1 MPEVDGTGD
10 RRYLVFTLGSDE
22 YALDAGLVR
31 ELLRPP
37 RLTRVPGAPAAL
49 AGLANLRG
57 TALPVLDLRRVVR
70 PGLEPAIEPNRVV
83 VVEVAE
89 AVGLMVDRVVAF
101 SGGSEFFEEDGP
113 SKVRRLTTASGSGQA
128 RVLDLPAL
136 VAEAFPHRRAGTSA
150 SAGVRHEREEIAGA
164 AEAEAERVALV
175 SFTAAGRSYALPL
188 GRVAEVLALPPDVV
202 PVPRAGTAALGVVA
216 LRGGVLPLL
225 SLPALLGLAAPPPG
239 AEARIVVARLGGTET
254 GLVVDA
260 LGPILRLAPDA
271 IDPVPSALSRGGTTA
286 IDALCRVDA
295 AGTLVSVLSA
305 DRLLEGTSVTT
316 SPVRSHDADPSDVGA
331 GDATEQ
337 VVIFDVAGESYGVTV
352 SAVREVLRVP
362 ETMARLPRSPD
373 LIVGAIDVRGTVLAV
388 VDQRRRFG
396 LPPGEAGPRRRIV
409 VLEAGGSVAGLLVDG
424 VSRMLRLEAAAIRP
438 TPDFSGDAVNAVDRI
453 ATLDDGSLLPIVD
466 ASALLAGTDRS
477 VRAST
482 KRPRPREAGADP
494 EA

>member
-1 MPEVDGTGD
+1 MPEAEGTGD
-10 RRYLVFTLGSDE
+10 RRYLVVTLGSEDF
-22 YALDAGLVR
+22 ALDASTVR

-70 PGLEPAIEPNRVV
+70 PELEPATEPTRVV
-83 VVEVAE
+83 VAEVAE
-89 AVGLMVDRVVAF
+89 AVGLMVDRVIAF
-101 SGGSEFFEEDGP
+101 SGGTESFEEDGP
-113 SKVRRLTTASGSGQA
+113 SKVRRLNTAVGSGQA

-136 VAEAFPHRRAGTSA
+136 IAEAFPHRRTSISA
-150 SAGVRHEREEIAGA
+150 SAGFRHERDEVAGA
-164 AEAEAERVALV
+164 AEEERVALV

-188 GRVAEVLALPPDVV
+188 ERVAEVLALPLDVV

-216 LRGGVLPLL
+216 VRGAVLPLL
-225 SLPALLGLAAPPPG
+225 SLPLLLGLAARPPG

-316 SPVRSHDADPSDVGA
+316 LPVRSHDANHSDVRA

-362 ETMARLPRSPD
+362 EAMARLPRSPD
-373 LIVGAIDVRGTVLAV
+373 LIVGAIDVRGTVVAV

-438 TPDFSGDAVNAVDRI
+438 TPDFSGDAENSVDRI

>member
-22 YALDAGLVR
+22 YALDAGLGR

-49 AGLANLRG
+49 AGLTNLRG

-70 PGLEPAIEPNRVV
+70 PGLEPAMEPTRVV
-83 VVEVAE
+83 VAEAAE
-89 AVGLMVDRVVAF
+89 AVGLLVDRVVAF
-101 SGGSEFFEEDGP
+101 SAGAESFDEEGP
-113 SKVRRLTTASGSGQA
+113 SKVRRLTTTARSGQV

-136 VAEAFPHRRAGTSA
+136 VAEAFPRRCAGASA
-150 SAGVRHEREEIAGA
+150 SAGVRHGRDEVAGA
-164 AEAEAERVALV
+164 ADAERVALV

-188 GRVAEVLALPPDVV
+188 ERVAEVLALPPDVV

-216 LRGGVLPLL
+216 LRGRVLPLL
-225 SLPALLGLAAPPPG
+225 NLPALLGLAAPLPG
-239 AEARIVVARLGGTET
+239 TEARIVVARLGGTET

-271 IDPVPSALSRGGTTA
+271 VDPVPSALSRGGATA
-286 IDALCRVDA
+286 IDAICRVDA

-316 SPVRSHDADPSDVGA
+316 STVRSHNAKTSDVMA
-331 GDATEQ
+331 RDATEQ
-337 VVIFDVAGESYGVTV
+337 IVVFDVGGESYGVAV
-352 SAVREVLRVP
+352 GAVREVLRVP

-373 LIVGAIDVRGTVLAV
+373 LIVGAIDVRGTVVAV

-396 LPPGEAGPRRRIV
+396 LPPGQVGPRRRIV

-424 VSRMLRLEAAAIRP
+424 VSRMLRLYAAAIRP
-438 TPDFSGDAVNAVDRI
+438 TPDFSGDAENAVGRV
-453 ATLDDGSLLPIVD
+453 AALDDGSLLPIVD

-482 KRPRPREAGADP
+482 KRPREAGADP
-494 EA
+494 ES

>member
-1 MPEVDGTGD
+1 MPEADGTGD
-10 RRYLVFTLGSDE
+10 RRYLVFTLGSDDF
-22 YALDAGLVR
+22 ALDASMVR

-70 PGLEPAIEPNRVV
+70 PDLEPATEPNRVV
-83 VVEVAE
+83 VAEAGE

-101 SGGSEFFEEDGP
+101 SGGTESFEEDSP
-113 SKVRRLTTASGSGQA
+113 SKVRRLTTAAGSGQA

-150 SAGVRHEREEIAGA
+150 SAGVRHEREEVAGA
-164 AEAEAERVALV
+164 ADAERVALV

-188 GRVAEVLALPPDVV
+188 ERVAEVLALPPDIV

-239 AEARIVVARLGGTET
+239 AEARIVVARLEGTEI

-305 DRLLEGTSVTT
+305 DRLLEVTSVTT
-316 SPVRSHDADPSDVGA
+316 SPVRSHDANPSDVGA
-331 GDATEQ
+331 GNATEQ
-337 VVIFDVAGESYGVTV
+337 VVIFDVGGESYGVAV
-352 SAVREVLRVP
+352 GAVREVLRVP

-438 TPDFSGDAVNAVDRI
+438 TPDFSGDAENAVDRI

>member
-70 PGLEPAIEPNRVV
+70 PGLEPAMEPNRVV

-101 SGGSEFFEEDGP
+101 SGGTESFEEDGS

-150 SAGVRHEREEIAGA
+150 SAGVRHEREEVAVA
-164 AEAEAERVALV
+164 AEVERVALV

-216 LRGGVLPLL
+216 FRGRVLPLL
-225 SLPALLGLAAPPPG
+225 SLPALLGFAAPPPG

-295 AGTLVSVLSA
+295 AGTLISVLSA

-316 SPVRSHDADPSDVGA
+316 SPVRSNDADPSDVGA

-438 TPDFSGDAVNAVDRI
+438 TPDFSGDAENAVDRI

-482 KRPRPREAGADP
+482 KRPRPQEAGADP